1 MCPAEPD
8 DPGGD
13 DGNTETTT
21 KSSPARVS
29 TTPSANK
36 ATTDPRSQYDKGNA
50 HTNIYL
56 INNAKNTLKIT

>member
-1 MCPAEPD
+1 MCPVEPD
-8 DPGGD
+8 DPGGN

-21 KSSPARVS
+21 KSSPAHVS

-50 HTNIYL
+50 YTTSHV
-56 INNAKNTLKIT
+56 INNEKHTLNIT